1 MNVITEVVYS
11 NEDKVTSAYFT
22 SNEQYMEWR
31 ENYPE
36 YEVLEILDDFVD
48 DINNYITPSEI
59 NAIIASLPVQ
69 VQRAKISYD
78 ATTDTFVA
86 NGKAIKYPVRVTAL
100 SYCTGEVLNSIIP
113 DKDTIQDLMVDEW
126 CLFQNNE

>member
-1 MNVITEVVYS
+1 MNIITEVVYS
-11 NEDKVTSAYFT
+11 KDGKVVASAYFT
-22 SNEQYMEWR
+22 SDEQYMKWR

-59 NAIIASLPVQ
+59 ISIIDSLPGQ
-69 VQRAKISYD
+69 IAKISYD
-78 ATTDTFVA
+78 TDTDTFVA
-86 NGKAIKYPVRVTAL
+86 NGKSIEYPVRVTAL

-113 DKDTIQDLMVDEW
+113 DRETVQDLMVDDW
-126 CLFQNNE
+126 CLFQTKE